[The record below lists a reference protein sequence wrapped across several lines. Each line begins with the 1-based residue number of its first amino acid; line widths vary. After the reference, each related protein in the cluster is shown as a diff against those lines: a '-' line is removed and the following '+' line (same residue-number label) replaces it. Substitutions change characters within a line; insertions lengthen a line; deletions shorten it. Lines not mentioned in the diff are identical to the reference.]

1 LAALVLVLLQ
11 SLIMAKRQV
20 MVVARFGAR
29 FGMRESFRVT
39 LESLF
44 FSQTFVSFLGGDAL
58 RIWRIRRLGL
68 PLTDAT
74 SAVIL
79 DRLTGIVVNHAL
91 LLVSLPWLLV
101 TITDGSVRFVLILL
115 ALAGVGGFGL
125 ILLLGLLRGRQGFLH
140 RLRARIPSRRLM
152 TVFVEASTVGRHF
165 FTQYSQLSRLL
176 LINIVI
182 SGANGVIFCVIL
194 RGMGVN
200 FSLALGC
207 ALLVP
212 AVLEIAM
219 LPISIAGWGIR
230 EGAAVVA
237 FGSVGLP
244 AHQAIGSSVAFGLTI
259 AAVGMLGGLMWL
271 SDRRTMTEI
280 QRVQESSSP

>member
-1 LAALVLVLLQ
+1 
-11 SLIMAKRQV
+11 
-20 MVVARFGAR
+20 
-29 FGMRESFRVT
+29 
-39 LESLF
+39 
-44 FSQTFVSFLGGDAL
+44 
-58 RIWRIRRLGL
+58 
-68 PLTDAT
+68 
-74 SAVIL
+74 
-79 DRLTGIVVNHAL
+79 
-91 LLVSLPWLLV
+91 
-101 TITDGSVRFVLILL
+101 
-115 ALAGVGGFGL
+115 
-125 ILLLGLLRGRQGFLH
+125 
-140 RLRARIPSRRLM
+140 M

-194 RGMGVN
+194 RGMDVN

-271 SDRRTMTEI
+271 SDRRTVAEI
-280 QRVQESSSP
+280 QRVQESSSG